1 MALISLSSHHHIYI
15 YIYIL
20 YMLRISEYGQRV
32 RTCGPDKSS
41 ENDRKSQI
49 NIGGHQIFCPE
60 LPMMSMY
67 VFMVRTSH

>member
-1 MALISLSSHHHIYI
+1 
-15 YIYIL
+15 
-20 YMLRISEYGQRV
+20 MLRISEYGQRV

-60 LPMMSMY
+60 LPMMFMY